1 MIIIAT
7 VVFAYYTVWTLFM
20 VCGPLRPSE
29 TPTDT
34 HQPFVDENI
43 ELHNF
48 FPPRVWAI
56 RIPMMII
63 LVGIAV
69 VGSFLSM
76 VMIKS
81 SQKKRAKLAAQQQGK
96 KKA

>member
-1 MIIIAT
+1 
-7 VVFAYYTVWTLFM
+7 
-20 VCGPLRPSE
+20 
-29 TPTDT
+29 
-34 HQPFVDENI
+34 
-43 ELHNF
+43 
-48 FPPRVWAI
+48 
-56 RIPMMII
+56 MMII

>member
-20 VCGPLRPSE
+20 
-29 TPTDT
+29 
-34 HQPFVDENI
+34 PFVDENI

-63 LVGIAV
+63 LFGIAV

>member
-1 MIIIAT
+1 MLAQLAGLTMIIIAT

-20 VCGPLRPSE
+20 
-29 TPTDT
+29 
-34 HQPFVDENI
+34 PFVDENI

-63 LVGIAV
+63 LFGIAV